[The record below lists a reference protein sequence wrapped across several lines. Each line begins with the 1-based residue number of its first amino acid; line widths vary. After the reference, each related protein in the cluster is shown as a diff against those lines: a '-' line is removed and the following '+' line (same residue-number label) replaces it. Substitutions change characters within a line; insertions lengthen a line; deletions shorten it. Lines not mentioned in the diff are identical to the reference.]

1 MKDQLEEL
9 LQLPEDKLSTLDPWA
24 VDHITT
30 SADDIEEVH
39 TCLIYDDVSEKK
51 NKSGISKCSN

>member
-51 NKSGISKCSN
+51 KK